1 MTLTTQGSDML
12 VSGVGEPGKRTV
24 FDCYMNAKNFSMSQ
38 LAFVTVQADDTASF
52 VDEVTAVS
60 DRADALVNTL
70 VVTGSA
76 SDRKLIEQLTAMRDR
91 EQKLG

>member
-60 DRADALVNTL
+60 DHWSTRWSSPVP
-70 VVTGSA
+70 
-76 SDRKLIEQLTAMRDR
+76 RRTAN
-91 EQKLG
+91 